1 MMRLLLTLCGVL
13 AASLAHAAIPATV
26 GWHELAN
33 TSLLS
38 VCPPAGGWPTIQGA
52 EGCPGV
58 IDDWNSGAM
67 DTTRN
72 RLIVW
77 GGGHNGYY
85 GNEIYAIDLDDQT
98 RARLTDPGLPA
109 APFSPCQEA
118 NAGGAQ
124 PNSRHTFDGMAY
136 IGSTAD
142 QLFVVSGSLACGNG
156 TNGVSTWTYSFGTS
170 AWQRRQDVPLLGWA
184 QNDIEGVLAAYDQI
198 NNLVWV
204 DTRVGM
210 LTYNPADGT
219 YTTRRDMGGH
229 YRCQLQTMVHDPIR
243 NYLYTVGCGQ
253 MWRWNIS
260 NLASVPAPTSISSTG
275 ATTCVS
281 TGGPGLAWDSV
292 QQRVTMWCGGAT
304 VYTLN
309 HTTNAWTANTLS
321 PSPGAANVNGTY
333 KRFAYSQTSQVF
345 IVINDMTLNA
355 FAARLYAEQENF
367 VVRCAQPGVVKCQNF
382 DSAGDYS
389 LGVKLFAG
397 DGGYVG
403 GSRDTTIKASGTA
416 SLKFTLPA
424 GRATSDISGSWR
436 DDLGS
441 TFGEGSTFYA
451 QYRVRISPTMRSN
464 LAQWQSG
471 TATGWK
477 HVIFHHLGGASCAS
491 LELTGTIY
499 QFSGGIATQVFYTEC
514 GNRLF
519 YMSAAGA
526 QSNSGPYIQQG
537 TPVPPSTPTLGFR
550 CDFNSLVDGTGNGTN
565 CFNWQWTDE
574 WLTFNWEVR
583 IGTFGVANSTVKVT
597 VTRDGSSTSWPLV
610 WFDGNVRL
618 DQNSVS
624 QTTYGAVQF
633 TPYMTGL
640 SSSASSE
647 ASIWYDDFIV
657 STRPIAL
664 PGQAAAGGGGGSSR
678 SKAGSGGLRLSGN
691 VRF

>member
-1 MMRLLLTLCGVL
+1 MRRLLAFCLVCAMVSFAPLSGWAVPST
-13 AASLAHAAIPATV
+13 I

-33 TSLLS
+33 TRLDA
-38 VCPPAGGWPTIQGA
+38 VCPPAGAWPTIQGV

-58 IDDWNSGAM
+58 IDDWNSGAF

-72 RLIVW
+72 RLLVW

-85 GNEIYAIDLDDQT
+85 GNEIYAIDLDDES

-118 NAGGAQ
+118 NAGGTQ

-136 IGSTAD
+136 IGSTYD
-142 QLFVVSGSLACGNG
+142 QLFIVSGSLACGNA
-156 TNGVSTWTYSFGTS
+156 TNGVSTWTYNFVSST
-170 AWQRRQDVPLLGWA
+170 WQRRQDVPLLGWS
-184 QNDIEGVLAAYDQI
+184 QNDIEGTLAAYDQI

-210 LTYNPADGT
+210 LTYSPADGT

-260 NLASVPAPTSISSTG
+260 SIASVPAPTAISSTG
-275 ATTCVS
+275 GGSCVS

-292 QQRVTMWCGGAT
+292 KQRVTMWCGGGT

-309 HTTNAWTANTLS
+309 PSTNAWTGTALS
-321 PSPGAANVNGTY
+321 PSPGSANGNGTY

-345 IVINDMTLNA
+345 VVINDMTLNA
-355 FAARLYAEQENF
+355 FAARLDASVDNF
-367 VVRCAQPGVVKCQNF
+367 TVLCAQPGVTKCQGF
-382 DSAGDYS
+382 ESASDYT
-389 LGVKLFAG
+389 LGAKAFAG
-397 DGGYVG
+397 DGGFD
-403 GSRDTTIKASGTA
+403 GSDRDTTVKSSGTA

-436 DDLGS
+436 DDLGA

-451 QYRVRISPTMRSN
+451 QYRIRIDPAMVTN
-464 LAQWQSG
+464 LSQWQAG

-477 HVIFHHLGGASCAS
+477 HVIFHHLGGSSCAS

-499 QFSGGIATQVFYTEC
+499 QFSNTGTQVFYTEC

-519 YMSAAGA
+519 YMNASGA
-526 QSNSGPYIQQG
+526 QSNSGPYLQQG
-537 TPVPPSTPTLGFR
+537 TPVPPSSPTLGFR
-550 CDFNSLVDGTGNGTN
+550 CDFNNLVTGAGTGTG
-565 CFNWQWTDE
+565 CFNWQWTNE

-583 IGTFGVANSTVKVT
+583 IGTWGVANSTVKVT
-597 VTRDGSSTSWPLV
+597 VTRDGQTTRYPLV
-610 WFDGNVRL
+610 WFDGNLRL
-618 DQNSVS
+618 DRNSVS

-640 SSSASSE
+640 SSAASTTTY
-647 ASIWYDDFIV
+647 IWIDDFIV
-657 STRPIAL
+657 STRPIGL
-664 PGQAAAGGGGGSSR
+664 PSGGGVDTTAPAAPTNIRVSQR
-678 SKAGSGGLRLSGN
+678 AP
-691 VRF
+691 